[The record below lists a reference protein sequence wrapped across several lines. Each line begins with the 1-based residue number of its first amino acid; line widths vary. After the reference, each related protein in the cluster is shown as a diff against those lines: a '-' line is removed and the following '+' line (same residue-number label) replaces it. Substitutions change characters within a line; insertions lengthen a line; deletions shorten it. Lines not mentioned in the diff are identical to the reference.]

1 MCIATKT
8 KLFGSSV
15 LARLHGTKGRIMK
28 KVRKKTAGKQ
38 SPREYDFKGGVQ
50 GKYAARYAKGSNVIV
65 LSPDVAKVFPDSTS
79 ANRALRAF
87 VDMMEK
93 LPNFTVKPKR

>member
-1 MCIATKT
+1 
-8 KLFGSSV
+8 
-15 LARLHGTKGRIMK
+15 MK
-28 KVRKKTAGKQ
+28 KGCKKTAGKTT
-38 SPREYDFKGGVQ
+38 PREYDFKGGVR
-50 GKYAARYAKGSNVIV
+50 GKYAARYAKGSNVVV

-93 LPNFTVKPKR
+93 LPNFTVTAKRSATRTSRL

>member
-1 MCIATKT
+1 
-8 KLFGSSV
+8 
-15 LARLHGTKGRIMK
+15 MK
-28 KVRKKTAGKQ
+28 KVRKKTAKKPA
-38 SPREYDFKGGVQ
+38 PREYDFKGGVR
-50 GKYAARYAKGSNVIV
+50 GKYAARYAKGSNVVV

-93 LPNFTVKPKR
+93 LPNVTVKPNR